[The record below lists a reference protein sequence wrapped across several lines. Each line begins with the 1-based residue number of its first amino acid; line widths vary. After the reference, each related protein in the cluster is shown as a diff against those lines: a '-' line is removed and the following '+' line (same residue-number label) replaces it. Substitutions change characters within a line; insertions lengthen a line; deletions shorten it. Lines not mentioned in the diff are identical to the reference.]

1 MIAII
6 SFVGLSHYRCLKVK
20 VLDSSIISAFIKKH
34 DFILNNDNLLA
45 TDRLGVLV
53 DSMNWAVLI

>member
-6 SFVGLSHYRCLKVK
+6 SFVGLSHYCCSKVK
-20 VLDSSIISAFIKKH
+20 VLDSSTIAAFISKRA
-34 DFILNNDNLLA
+34 FILNDDNLLA

-53 DSMNWAVLI
+53 DLMS